1 MNTLV
6 VRKPILGM
14 MDVGRDQRMCH
25 CWVRRS
31 PYYGPNETQQHSH
44 MSWKVTEEM
53 HQVQKLELFR
63 TIKEAQLFE
72 VS

>member
-1 MNTLV
+1 
-6 VRKPILGM
+6 
-14 MDVGRDQRMCH
+14 
-25 CWVRRS
+25 
-31 PYYGPNETQQHSH
+31 